1 MSFLVLL
8 VPFFSKSPFSPFQ
21 AIERVKSQCSH
32 CIMSTILVPISVA
45 EGLLLVP
52 FSLKIWSPFGPLF
65 EKFRFPFHVG
75 AVPPPQI
82 FSILPIS
89 QIGDKYI
96 GSPFLMAYSLPY
108 ISVLG
113 LYIRLQTYTLP
124 IYRPQISFSSPRNKY
139 VAKFG
144 IYSISLLSHNVHVS
158 VTYNGQIRERK
169 VQLELPQ
176 FTILK
181 SVDKVLSFLINLHE
195 GSNSQFG
202 F

>member
-1 MSFLVLL
+1 MSFLVPFWS
-8 VPFFSKSPFSPFQ
+8 PFFSKSPFSPFQ

-65 EKFRFPFHVG
+65 EKFRFPFQVG

-139 VAKFG
+139 VAK
-144 IYSISLLSHNVHVS
+144 IWHL
-158 VTYNGQIRERK
+158 
-169 VQLELPQ
+169 
-176 FTILK
+176 
-181 SVDKVLSFLINLHE
+181 
-195 GSNSQFG
+195 
-202 F
+202 